1 MLTVTL
7 GHVAA
12 FTSGVFYLIIEDV
25 AWGKKSFK
33 FK

>member
-1 MLTVTL
+1 MTYSLEVMLTVTL

-25 AWGKKSFK
+25 A
-33 FK
+33 